1 VAVSSQDSIG
11 SGSPETGPEPVE
23 PRRLRGRVLRGAL
36 ALAALT
42 LVASCAAC
50 SPVYVVKAGIAEVG
64 ILRARQP
71 IHRVLNDT
79 TVDRDTR
86 AKLAYVVE
94 ARRFAAEQL
103 GIDVGDSYTMYTELE
118 RDTLAM
124 VVSAAYPDRLVPK
137 TWWFPIVGRVPYKGH
152 FSLQGALDE
161 QAGLEAEGYD
171 TYVRPTAAFS
181 TLGWFNDPVLSTS
194 LQTDEVEVVTTVI
207 HELSHQ
213 HLFVPG
219 HVGFNE
225 SFATFVG
232 RVGAVRFFCSREG
245 SGPDSVKCERA
256 LARWRDFQRFSVYLD
271 GFVDELEAVYG
282 DAALS
287 TEMKVVRR
295 EAVFTAALD
304 RFDRDVEPELEALTF
319 GGFRNAP
326 LNNATLLSRI
336 RYYNKLP
343 AFDAFLVAHRGDLV
357 AALDDLK
364 QRAGTVDDPF
374 ELLTEAASA
383 QSTGV
388 PATR

>member
-1 VAVSSQDSIG
+1 MIEARPATSD
-11 SGSPETGPEPVE
+11 P
-23 PRRLRGRVLRGAL
+23 RGRRTLRAL
-36 ALAALT
+36 LAVTALT
-42 LVASCAAC
+42 LLAGCLAC

-64 ILRARQP
+64 LLRARRP
-71 IHRVLNDT
+71 IPTVLNDSS
-79 TVDRDTR
+79 VDSDTR

-94 ARRFAAEQL
+94 ARRFAAREL
-103 GIDVGDSYTMYTELE
+103 GIDVGDSYTMFTQLD

-124 VVSAAYPDRLVPK
+124 VVTAAHKDRLVPK
-137 TWWFPIVGRVPYKGH
+137 TWWFPIVGHVPYKGH
-152 FSLQGALDE
+152 FSLQSALDE
-161 QAGLEAEGYD
+161 EADLIEEGYD

-232 RVGAVRFFCSREG
+232 RVGAARFFCSREG
-245 SGPDSVKCERA
+245 SGPDSVKCARA
-256 LARWRDFQRFSVYLD
+256 TARWRDYQRFSVYLD
-271 GFVDELEAVYG
+271 DFVEELEAVYD
-282 DAALS
+282 DAGLS
-287 TEMKVVRR
+287 SEDKVARR
-295 EAVFTAALD
+295 DAVFTASLEQ
-304 RFDRDVEPELEALTF
+304 FDADVAPYFETLTF
-319 GGFRNAP
+319 GGFRNTP

-343 AFDAFLVAHRGDLV
+343 AFDAFLASHGGDLV

-364 QRAGTVDDPF
+364 TRAGSVDDPF
-374 ELLTEAASA
+374 DLL
-383 QSTGV
+383 
-388 PATR
+388 PPP